1 MEYVDG
7 IEINDSNKLDEL
19 GYDRSEI
26 ADKLAFNYI
35 SQIIENGFFHAD
47 PHSGNL
53 RIRDNQIVWIDFGM
67 MGTLDANERET
78 MKEAVR
84 AIGLE
89 GYTKVSGLYLD
100 DRDCKKED

>member
-7 IEINDSNKLDEL
+7 IEINDSKKLDEL

-53 RIRDNQIVWIDFGM
+53 RIRDNQIWHI
-67 MGTLDANERET
+67 LLERRRENWYS
-78 MKEAVR
+78 R
-84 AIGLE
+84 I
-89 GYTKVSGLYLD
+89 
-100 DRDCKKED
+100 